1 MERRLR
7 GRNQA
12 DQSSEAMGFR
22 DCVVCGEAFALTRAD
37 AKYCSAVC
45 RQTAYRRRVTDN
57 GGVTDAQQIEAARTR
72 AAVPVPR
79 QPVLVMERSK
89 EDAGLPP
96 QVVAK
101 QPDAVADVPDQTEKA
116 PPAADVIE
124 KAKQEAAAEEKQ
136 PVEPP
141 AQPDQP
147 VSAPD
152 PAPATES
159 SDLPPRPP
167 GMLDG
172 DYRRWLGKIR
182 NQKAVQQFD
191 AAMKERLLH

>member
-57 GGVTDAQQIEAARTR
+57 GGVTDNQQIEAPRVTDAD
-72 AAVPVPR
+72 PVP
-79 QPVLVMERSK
+79 LVMQDSK

-96 QVVAK
+96 VPPPAMTYDEEVAEIMRRQMPPGDQK
-101 QPDAVADVPDQTEKA
+101 RALNKAKNREMTRQFDAGMRAKAGVPRA
-116 PPAADVIE
+116 PPA
-124 KAKQEAAAEEKQ
+124 
-136 PVEPP
+136 
-141 AQPDQP
+141 
-147 VSAPD
+147 
-152 PAPATES
+152 
-159 SDLPPRPP
+159 PRPA
-167 GMLDG
+167 GMPRG
-172 DYRRWLGKIR
+172 APRRR
-182 NQKAVQQFD
+182 
-191 AAMKERLLH
+191 